1 MTKSEKFAE
10 LLFNSSLDEEVKNF
24 ILKNLDNFSEKEKNE
39 IFEILEEDVKNT
51 ENILKLTKTKFQ
63 IEKKK
68 FDKKSEKLELE
79 VLKAKMEKK

>member
-79 VLKAKMEKK
+79 VLKAKMKKK

>member
-39 IFEILEEDVKNT
+39 IFEILEEDIKNT